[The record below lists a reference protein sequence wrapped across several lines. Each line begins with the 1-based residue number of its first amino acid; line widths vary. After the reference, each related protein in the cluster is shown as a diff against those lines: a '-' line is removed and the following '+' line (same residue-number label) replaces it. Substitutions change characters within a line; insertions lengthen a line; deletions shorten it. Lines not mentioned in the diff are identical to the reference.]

1 MTLEEYFAYHPDDRR
16 YELQAGWVLSEP
28 HPGFDHGW
36 VTSKIDWLLQSFVRP
51 RALGFVLVG
60 EAGYLLAR
68 RPPTVRIPDISFV
81 SQERGAEHV
90 GSSKPFPGAPDLAVE
105 VLSPSNRPAEIHA
118 KVADYL
124 AAGCP
129 LVWVVDPVRRS
140 VAVHRNLLFPSL
152 LGESDDLDGG
162 DVLPGFSVAVKE
174 LFVP

>member
-1 MTLEEYFAYHPDDRR
+1 MTLEEYYAYHPDDRR
-16 YELQAGWVLSEP
+16 YELQAGFILAEP

-36 VTSKIDWLLQSFVRP
+36 ITSKIDWLLQSHVRP
-51 RALGFVLVG
+51 RELGIVLVG

-68 RPPTVRIPDISFV
+68 RPPTVRIPDVSFV
-81 SQERGAEHV
+81 SQERGGQHV

-129 LVWVVDPVRRS
+129 LIWLVDPETRS
-140 VAVHRNLLFPSL
+140 VTVHRNLLFPTTL
-152 LGESDDLDGG
+152 HEDDLTGYLMADSPGG
-162 DVLPGFSVAVKE
+162 
-174 LFVP
+174 